1 MKFFNKLTVV
11 LGAACILFSQA
22 LAAQS
27 ATTLDVSL
35 TVDNEYTLYIS
46 TDAGAFGSLIGADS
60 NWPDAE
66 TYTDVALSPGVTNY
80 IHVFAKNVD
89 GSGNP
94 AAFLAELTLSDDLF
108 RFPNGTQSLLT
119 NTTDGWLA
127 GPTAPVAATPV
138 KIGDHGDAP
147 WGEIPPIS
155 ADADWIWLDA
165 IGPAQTQDVIFTVAI
180 VPVEVDIDLSVVDSP
195 DPVVAGSGTGN
206 LTHTFTIANTSAED
220 ATGVEVDLLTA
231 SIPATG
237 VGIDSIKDGAD
248 VDVTFPW
255 TIGDLAAG
263 ASVTVTITLTVGPD
277 AVDGETVS
285 ATLGLTAVDQVDS
298 DDTNDEAVDPTTI
311 EREFDLG
318 LAVVDAPDPVIAGA
332 GSPNLTHTFTL
343 SRSGPSDAAGI
354 EVTLTD
360 SNFPAGVTPIDFD
373 PSVGSMDLDG
383 TTWLVGDW
391 AADQNGI
398 DQTLVVALTVD
409 GSVDTCADC
418 IFAEYTVAAASGT
431 DTDSSNDSAVD
442 PTSVTGTTDLAFT
455 FATSI
460 DPIDAG
466 TPDVTLSC
474 NAGLPLV
481 QTAPVG
487 TTFTVKELRE
497 GDICTVTMGDLDGD
511 WVGHVYE
518 CSGTGVATESGC
530 EFTIDA
536 EAIASTVN
544 VLAIPAAFEYTANLT
559 WEISPDA
566 DPGIED
572 GAMLMA
578 TCENVF
584 VGVHGAN
591 GPLTTTTVTVAGDMD
606 TFAAIEALPDPN
618 GSTECFA
625 ELMGV
630 GSAVEVTNDCGRETV
645 EVGDGMVDCDITA
658 TAFYEGIPTLSQYGM
673 ALMALLMLGVG
684 FVGFRRFI

>member
-1 MKFFNKLTVV
+1 MKSFNKLTVI
-11 LGAACILFSQA
+11 LGAAGILFSQS
-22 LAAQS
+22 LAAQPVVGPNGNYYELVSTTATWDAAKTAAEGMTHLGLPGYLATATSLEENNFIATLGASTS
-27 ATTLDVSL
+27 AYFGGFQPPGTAEPAEGWEWVSGEAWSFTAWGPGEPNDSGGEDCIHYRTDGL
-35 TVDNEYTLYIS
+35 WNDISCAGVRPYVVEY
-46 TDAGAFGSLIGADS
+46 DAPEFDL
-60 NWPDAE
+60 
-66 TYTDVALSPGVTNY
+66 ALS
-80 IHVFAKNVD
+80 A
-89 GSGNP
+89 
-94 AAFLAELTLSDDLF
+94 
-108 RFPNGTQSLLT
+108 
-119 NTTDGWLA
+119 
-127 GPTAPVAATPV
+127 
-138 KIGDHGDAP
+138 
-147 WGEIPPIS
+147 
-155 ADADWIWLDA
+155 ADA
-165 IGPAQTQDVIFTVAI
+165 
-180 VPVEVDIDLSVVDSP
+180 P
-195 DPVVAGSGTGN
+195 DPVVAGSG
-206 LTHTFTIANTSAED
+206 
-220 ATGVEVDLLTA
+220 
-231 SIPATG
+231 
-237 VGIDSIKDGAD
+237 VG
-248 VDVTFPW
+248 
-255 TIGDLAAG
+255 
-263 ASVTVTITLTVGPD
+263 
-277 AVDGETVS
+277 
-285 ATLGLTAVDQVDS
+285 
-298 DDTNDEAVDPTTI
+298 
-311 EREFDLG
+311 
-318 LAVVDAPDPVIAGA
+318 
-332 GSPNLTHTFTL
+332 NLTHTFTL
-343 SRSGPSDAAGI
+343 SRSGPADATGVT
-354 EVTLTD
+354 VTLTD
-360 SNFPAGVTPIDFD
+360 SNFPTGVTPDTFT
-373 PSVGSMDLDG
+373 PSVGVMNG
-383 TTWLVGDW
+383 TTWEVGDW

-455 FATSI
+455 FATSV

-497 GDICTVTMGDLDGD
+497 GDVCTVTMGDLDGD

-536 EAIASTVN
+536 EAVASTVN
-544 VLAIPAAFEYTANLT
+544 VLAIPAAFEYTANLM

-625 ELMGV
+625 ELLGV
-630 GSAVEVTNDCGRETV
+630 GSAVEVMNDCGPETV

-658 TAFYEGIPTLSQYGM
+658 TAFFEGIPTLSQYGM